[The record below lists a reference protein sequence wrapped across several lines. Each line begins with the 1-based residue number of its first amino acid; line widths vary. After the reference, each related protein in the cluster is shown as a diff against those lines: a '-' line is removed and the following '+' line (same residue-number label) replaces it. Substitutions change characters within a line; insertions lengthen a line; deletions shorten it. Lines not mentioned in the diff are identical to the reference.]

1 MNSVSAPEWA
11 TQLRVAFDSRAS
23 GQFVVHGNVSDRMP
37 SAGQLVN
44 VEQYIR
50 DELFADFDVVFT
62 YDLGNGLGVVR
73 GGDLLPAVDA
83 EWVTSAQRAHR
94 RTVLELLDLVAET
107 SWKAGDLDDSRRHL
121 RQAIDLEPHDEIRYV
136 RLARVL
142 LRQGRRGSA
151 REVVRRALAAA
162 AEIGATPSESL
173 VDLVRQLGRKR
184 EPVPVPDAVT
194 A

>member
-1 MNSVSAPEWA
+1 MAA
-11 TQLRVAFDSRAS
+11 TAAQRA
-23 GQFVVHGNVSDRMP
+23 GLARQ
-37 SAGQLVN
+37 ALV
-44 VEQYIR
+44 R
-50 DELFADFDVVFT
+50 A
-62 YDLGNGLGVVR
+62 
-73 GGDLLPAVDA
+73 GDLLPAMDA
-83 EWVTSAQRAHR
+83 EWVNSAQRAHR

-162 AEIGATPSESL
+162 ADIGATPSESL

-184 EPVPVPDAVT
+184 EPVGVLDA
-194 A
+194 APA